1 MKRRRAQEIT
11 INKAYF
17 MDLLEYNRE
26 KIWGKRKNM
35 IWFFLLPIVFSYNEL
50 LLRIFSRKI
59 SISTIYY
66 PILFSIALGF
76 LVTGLLHFF
85 NRRTKRIGVTFLL
98 YITALLFT
106 IECIIK
112 NTFQHYMNLSSLLAG
127 TGDVMGDYKSELMRA
142 VAGGIPVIVLFFAPA
157 LLYTK
162 FWEKFTPEKKLRG
175 AISTEMIFLSL
186 FIFFLA
192 LLFVNIGGNKAK
204 YKGQYEFNLATEA
217 FGLFTS
223 VRLDGKYALLGNQ
236 SANSFDLLQEN
247 DEEWEEETQN
257 ASAQSSTEQYNALI
271 KTSNGQNTQDAQT
284 ILTSKKQIL
293 KNAVIIET
301 SGSKKLITLNDAGEG
316 IFNLSSSVTKLDQ
329 TLGEAGEP
337 VVYGKNKLDINFKKL
352 AKKEDDKTYKEL
364 DTYVASLKPSKQNK
378 YTGLFK
384 GKNLILIC
392 AEAFSDAAINKK
404 LTPTLYRLA
413 HNGFYFSDYYQPQ
426 WGGSTSTGE
435 FSFVTGL
442 APLNGVQTM
451 LDIKSNNN
459 YFTMGNQLQ
468 RLDYYS
474 VAYHDGTYTY
484 YDRNK
489 THKNLGYDKFL
500 AYGNGLEDITG
511 LWTGDQPLLSKTL
524 DTYID
529 KQPFSIYYMTVSGHF
544 PYKHS
549 DSKVKKYEEK
559 VKKVLGN
566 SYKQTTIDY
575 YCYQMELEA
584 GLKSMVKK
592 LEKAGIADD
601 TVICLTADHYPY
613 GLSKS
618 STYGNSEDYLSD
630 LYGYTPKTPWERDRN
645 ACIIWSGCLESENK
659 ELACEISDPTYS
671 LDIVPTLS
679 NLFGTEYDSRLL
691 VGRDVFSD
699 TEPLVLWTGYSWVTK
714 EGKYDASTGKYYP
727 NEGYKKDK
735 KYIEK
740 MNQIVANKLKFS
752 KDVVN
757 SDYYRELFGEDPDNK
772 KKK

>member
-1 MKRRRAQEIT
+1 MKRRKNQRSVQAIT
-11 INKAYF
+11 INRAYF
-17 MDLLEYNRE
+17 EDLLEYNRE

-35 IWFFLLPIVFSYNEL
+35 IWFFLLPIIFSYNEL
-50 LLRIFSRKI
+50 LLRIFSRKF
-59 SISTIYY
+59 SIGTIYY
-66 PILFSIALGF
+66 PILFSVALGF
-76 LVTGLLHFF
+76 LVTGLLRFF
-85 NRRTKRIGVTFLL
+85 DRKIQRIGMIFLL
-98 YITALLFT
+98 YLIALLFT
-106 IECIIK
+106 VECIIK

-127 TGDVMGDYKSELMRA
+127 TGDVVGDYKGELLGA
-142 VAGGIPVIVLFFAPA
+142 IFGGIPVILLFFAPA
-157 LLYTK
+157 LIYTI
-162 FWEKFTPEKKLRG
+162 FWKKFTPEKRLRN
-175 AISTEMIFLSL
+175 IVSVEMIILSV
-186 FIFFLA
+186 FIFLLA
-192 LLFVNIGGNKAK
+192 LLFVNIGGNKGK
-204 YKGQYEFNLATEA
+204 YKGQYEFNLATEV

-223 VRLDGKYALLGNQ
+223 VRLDGKYALLGND
-236 SANSFDLLQEN
+236 STGGFDLSQVAQE
-247 DEEWEEETQN
+247 EEWEEEDIF
-257 ASAQSSTEQYNALI
+257 SQSNTKQYNALE
-271 KTSNGQNTQDAQT
+271 KNSDTKNTKVTKYGEMQV
-284 ILTSKKQIL
+284 L
-293 KNAVIIET
+293 KNAVILDEP
-301 SGSKKLITLNDAGEG
+301 GSKKLITLNELGEG
-316 IFNLSSSVTKLDQ
+316 IFNLASSVTKLDQ
-329 TLGEAGEP
+329 ILGEMGEP
-337 VVYGKNKLDINFKKL
+337 VIYGRNKMDINFKKL
-352 AKKEDDKTYKEL
+352 AKKEDNKTYKEL
-364 DTYVASLKPSKQNK
+364 DTYVASLKSSKQNK

-442 APLNGVQTM
+442 APMNGVQTM

-511 LWTGDQPLLSKTL
+511 LWTGDKPLLSKTL

-559 VKKVLGN
+559 VKKVLGD
-566 SYKQTTIDY
+566 SYKQTTLDY

-618 STYGNSEDYLSD
+618 STYGNSEDYLSN
-630 LYGYTPKTPWERDRN
+630 LYGYNPKTPWERDRN
-645 ACIIWSGCLESENK
+645 ACIIWSGCLENENK
-659 ELACEISDPTYS
+659 NMACEISDPTYS

-691 VGRDVFSD
+691 IGRDVFSD
-699 TEPLVLWTGYSWVTK
+699 TEPLVLWSGYSWMTK
-714 EGKYDASTGKYYP
+714 QGKYDASTGKYYP
-727 NEGYKKDK
+727 NDGYKKDK

-740 MNQIVANKLKFS
+740 MNQVVANKLKFS
-752 KDVVN
+752 KEVVE
-757 SDYYRELFGEDPDNK
+757 SDYYKELFGKDPDSK
-772 KKK
+772 

>member
-1 MKRRRAQEIT
+1 MKKIQET
-11 INKAYF
+11 QRNRSYVT
-17 MDLLEYNRE
+17 DLFEYNK
-26 KIWGKRKNM
+26 KILKERKNF
-35 IWFFLLPIVFSYNEL
+35 IWFLLLPIIFSYDEI
-50 LLRIFSRKI
+50 LLRIFSQKP
-59 SISTIYY
+59 SLGTIYY
-66 PILFSIALGF
+66 PVLFSVALGF
-76 LVTGLLHFF
+76 LAIGFLRFF
-85 NRRTKRIGVTFLL
+85 DRKIQRFGMMFLL
-98 YITALLFT
+98 YIVAFLFT
-106 IECIIK
+106 VECIVR
-112 NTFQHYMNLSSLLAG
+112 NSFQHYMSFSALLTG
-127 TGDVMGDYKSELMRA
+127 TGDVMGDYKSELFGA
-142 VAGGIPVIVLFFAPA
+142 VLGGIPIIILFFGPA
-157 LLYTK
+157 LFYTK
-162 FWEKFTPEKKLRG
+162 FWKKFTPDRRFRN
-175 AISTEMIFLSL
+175 AISVELILISFCLFLL
-186 FIFFLA
+186 T
-192 LLFVNIGGNKAK
+192 LLFVNVSGNKGK

-217 FGLFTS
+217 FGLLTS
-223 VRLDGKYALLGNQ
+223 IRLDGKYALIGN
-236 SANSFDLLQEN
+236 SGTKSFDLVQE
-247 DEEWEEETQN
+247 DGEEEEEET
-257 ASAQSSTEQYNALI
+257 SLMQSFSDQADTL
-271 KTSNGQNTQDAQT
+271 KNTDNV
-284 ILTSKKQIL
+284 KQVL
-293 KNAVIIET
+293 KNAVIIEKA
-301 SGSKKLITLNDAGEG
+301 GSKKLITLNEAGEG
-316 IFNLSSSVTKLDQ
+316 IFNSTSSITELEQ
-329 TLGEAGEP
+329 ILGEAGEP

-352 AKKEDDKTYKEL
+352 AKKEKNKTYKEL
-364 DTYVASLKPSKQNK
+364 DTYVASLKASKQNK

-435 FSFVTGL
+435 FSFVMGL
-442 APLNGVQTM
+442 APMNSVQTM
-451 LDIKSNNN
+451 LDAKSNNN

-511 LWTGDQPLLSKTL
+511 LWTGDKPLLSKTL

-549 DSKVKKYEEK
+549 DSKVKKYEKK
-559 VKKVLGN
+559 VKKILGD
-566 SYKQTTIDY
+566 SYKQTTLDY

-618 STYGNSEDYLSD
+618 STYGNSEDYLSN

-645 ACIIWSGCLESENK
+645 ACIIWSGCLENENK
-659 ELACEISDPTYS
+659 DMACEISDPTYS

-691 VGRDVFSD
+691 IGRDVFSD
-699 TEPLVLWTGYSWVTK
+699 TEPLVLWSGYSWMTK
-714 EGKYDASTGKYYP
+714 QGKYDASTGKYYP
-727 NEGYKKDK
+727 NDGYKKDK

-752 KDVVN
+752 KEVVE
-757 SDYYRELFGEDPDNK
+757 SDYYKELFGKDPDSK
-772 KKK
+772 